1 MDGKQYATKQPMD
14 TEEIKKI
21 KMYVETNENT
31 RIQKKW
37 KWKHKDPKPVNAA
50 KVVLRS
56 QFIAMQ
62 VYLRKQEKS
71 QINNRTLHL
80 KQLEKDHHIKSKV
93 TVREGIHKDQS
104 KINEIESETKV
115 VFEQINK
122 IDKPLTKSSEKR
134 ESVQIDK
141 IRN

>member
-1 MDGKQYATKQPMD
+1 MLLNNQWI
-14 TEEIKKI
+14 TEEIKEKI

-31 RIQKKW
+31 RIQKEKW

-56 QFIAMQ
+56 QFIAMH

-93 TVREGIHKDQS
+93 SVREEFI
-104 KINEIESETKV
+104 
-115 VFEQINK
+115 
-122 IDKPLTKSSEKR
+122 
-134 ESVQIDK
+134 K
-141 IRN
+141 IRAK